1 MRIALATC
9 KDLPKLDPDDHPFIA
24 ALRERKAKVT
34 LPIWDDPQADW
45 DVDVVVIRSTWDYS
59 ERKDE
64 FVAWAERVAAKTLLL
79 NPAPLV
85 RWNTDKQR
93 YLTELAA
100 KHVPVVPTAWLERGS
115 SVVLRDLVAA
125 RGWGDIVIK
134 PIVGAGSRDTIHVV
148 AGAVDS
154 VGQAFVAEQLPRQAM
169 MVQPFLPK
177 IALGEVSLIFIDGLY
192 SHAVI
197 KKPRVGDF
205 RSQPEFGSVVERH
218 TPTTRERDLAEHVVE
233 QIPAKAAGRALYA
246 RVDLV
251 TGDNDR
257 PTLIELEVIEPSLYL
272 AFSDVAAESLAEAT
286 WRRASR

>member
-9 KDLPKLDPDDHPFIA
+9 TELPQLDPDDHPFVA

-59 ERKDE
+59 ERKDD
-64 FVAWAERVAAKTLLL
+64 FIAWADRVGAKTLLL

-85 RWNTDKQR
+85 RWNADKQR

-100 KHVPVVPTAWLERGS
+100 RRVPVVPTAWCERGS
-115 SVVLRDLVAA
+115 SVVLQDIATA
-125 RGWGDIVIK
+125 RGWGDVVIK

-148 AGAVDS
+148 AAQVAS
-154 VGQAFVAEQLPRQAM
+154 VGQAFIAEQLPRQAM

-177 IALGEVSLIFIDGLY
+177 IAHGEVSLIFIDGLY

-197 KKPRVGDF
+197 KKPRAGDF

-218 TPTTRERDLAEHVVE
+218 TPTARERDLAEYVVE
-233 QIPAKAAGRALYA
+233 QIPGKASARALYA

-251 TGDNDR
+251 TDEGDR

-272 AFSDVAAESLAEAT
+272 GFSDVAAESLAEAT